1 MWKNNNGMTLIE
13 ALFAF
18 SIYVTLIILFVSL
31 LTIQNRSMYKIK
43 EKRKEDQIIEL
54 KSRGDDPKSDL
65 IADLH

>member
-1 MWKNNNGMTLIE
+1 MCKNNRGMTLIE

-18 SIYVTLIILFVSL
+18 SIYATLIIFFVSL

-43 EKRKEDQIIEL
+43 ENRKENQKIEL

-65 IADLH
+65 VEDLR

>member
-1 MWKNNNGMTLIE
+1 MWKNNSGMTLIE

-43 EKRKEDQIIEL
+43 EKRKEDQVIEL